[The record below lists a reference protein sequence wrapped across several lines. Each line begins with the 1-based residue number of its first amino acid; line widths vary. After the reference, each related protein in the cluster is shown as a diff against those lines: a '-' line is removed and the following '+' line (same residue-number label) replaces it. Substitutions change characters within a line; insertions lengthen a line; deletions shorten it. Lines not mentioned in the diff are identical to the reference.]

1 MQFSYSNFQDID
13 INYSHRF
20 DCYLTLDRGKYDEQ
34 SEESQKQ
41 DRRVAATLEELKQ
54 RTTKEYHTKV
64 EKVQVAAQ
72 TYARKVFPT
81 YKFIQRDTIIDDWLS
96 TVDFHKDRKTRDHS
110 LHQTLTAYIVSEML
124 GQGDLTK
131 GLVLPNG
138 KTLLAQCAEQL
149 LTEPEM
155 EYLRNYIRRTDPNF
169 VPYKG
174 GYTESWAAEVFY
186 EAAFI
191 AALFHDMGYPWQY
204 VNGLSE
210 SIRTSN
216 YEEVNGVL
224 LNAVAAAE
232 KMHDGLLIYPFFGF
246 QEGVV
251 QNPLPDQKSYALK
264 LIEQGL
270 RKTHGMPGAIGFMWL
285 NSKIRYEA
293 KKDLFREA
301 SFRLIIDW
309 AAVGIMMHDM
319 PRIYWGKGKDT
330 GQPENKLLRLES
342 KKDPLSCLTSLADIL
357 EEFERPKAE
366 FYNVIDKTDKE
377 HVAVK
382 YDFIC
387 NGTNLELVG
396 DKMRVTYQY
405 ATEKEANEMLKERKM
420 EVKEYIGAGTGYLD
434 LSSWGIKDGEG
445 ATIVV

>member
-34 SEESQKQ
+34 SEESQEQ

-54 RTTKEYHTKV
+54 RTTKEYHAKV

-210 SIRTSN
+210 SIKTSN
-216 YEEVNGVL
+216 YEEV
-224 LNAVAAAE
+224 
-232 KMHDGLLIYPFFGF
+232 KDRKS
-246 QEGVV
+246 VV
-251 QNPLPDQKSYALK
+251 
-264 LIEQGL
+264 
-270 RKTHGMPGAIGFMWL
+270 
-285 NSKIRYEA
+285 
-293 KKDLFREA
+293 
-301 SFRLIIDW
+301 
-309 AAVGIMMHDM
+309 
-319 PRIYWGKGKDT
+319 
-330 GQPENKLLRLES
+330 
-342 KKDPLSCLTSLADIL
+342 
-357 EEFERPKAE
+357 
-366 FYNVIDKTDKE
+366 
-377 HVAVK
+377 
-382 YDFIC
+382 
-387 NGTNLELVG
+387 
-396 DKMRVTYQY
+396 
-405 ATEKEANEMLKERKM
+405 
-420 EVKEYIGAGTGYLD
+420 
-434 LSSWGIKDGEG
+434 
-445 ATIVV
+445 